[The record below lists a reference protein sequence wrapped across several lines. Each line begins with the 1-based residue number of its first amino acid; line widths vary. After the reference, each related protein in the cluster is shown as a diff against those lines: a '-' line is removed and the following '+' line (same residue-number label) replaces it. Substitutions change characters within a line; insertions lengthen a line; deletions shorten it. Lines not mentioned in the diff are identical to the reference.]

1 MEPMKTVI
9 LALVSGLG
17 VFAVVWWRAGLDA
30 IKVWHGLPATFTPP
44 DSQGKPIPFEHRHE
58 RYMNVAEVMLT
69 LASASLVFVPSSRLS
84 LYSHACAFALILLG
98 LCVLYSVGFM
108 ALLSYFYERFLY
120 GVQTYKPWKY
130 GLLHGLGFGA
140 LSCFA
145 LAYIV
150 LAGGVANAVIHKIP
164 FVGSPSVFPSNLQ
177 FPQ

>member
-17 VFAVVWWRAGLDA
+17 VFAVVWWRARVDA

-44 DSQGKPIPFEHRHE
+44 DSQGKPQPFEHRHE
-58 RYMNVAEVMLT
+58 RYMSVAEVMLT

-98 LCVLYSVGFM
+98 LCVLYSIGFM

-120 GVQTYKPWKY
+120 DDQTYRPWKY

-140 LSCFA
+140 LFCFA

-150 LAGGVANAVIHKIP
+150 LAAGVANAVIYAIP
-164 FVGSPSVFPSNLQ
+164 AGRPAAFPFNLQ

>member
-1 MEPMKTVI
+1 MKTVI
-9 LALVSGLG
+9 LALVTGLG
-17 VFAVVWWRAGLDA
+17 VFAVVWWRAGVDA

-44 DSQGKPIPFEHRHE
+44 DSQGKPQPFEHRHE
-58 RYMNVAEVMLT
+58 RYMGVAEVMLT

-120 GVQTYKPWKY
+120 DDQTYRPWKY

-140 LSCFA
+140 LFCFA

-150 LAGGVANAVIHKIP
+150 LAGGVANAVVDKTP
-164 FVGSPSVFPSNLQ
+164 VAGRPPAFPVSPQ

>member
-17 VFAVVWWRAGLDA
+17 VFVVVWWRAKVDA
-30 IKVWHGLPATFTPP
+30 IKVWRGLPATFTPP

-84 LYSHACAFALILLG
+84 LYSHTCAFALILLG

-120 GVQTYKPWKY
+120 DDQTYRPWKY

-140 LSCFA
+140 LFCFA

-150 LAGGVANAVIHKIP
+150 LAGGVASAVIYKVPLAGHSPAFP
-164 FVGSPSVFPSNLQ
+164 FNL
-177 FPQ
+177 